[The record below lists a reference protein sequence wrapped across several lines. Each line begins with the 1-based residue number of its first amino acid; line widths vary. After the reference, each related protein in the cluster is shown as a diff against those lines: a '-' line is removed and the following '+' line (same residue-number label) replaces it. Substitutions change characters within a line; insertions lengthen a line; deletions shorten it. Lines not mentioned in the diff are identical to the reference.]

1 MTGFYQDG
9 PQLENQYHDDG
20 LLRSFLD
27 RVLEGK
33 ARKEV
38 ENDLA
43 RFADRLLGDVGEMA
57 ADAEAHPPEL
67 VQFDAW
73 GRRIDHIETARGW
86 QELERVSAEEGLVA
100 IGYERKLGSASRVH
114 QFAKLYLFNPS
125 SAVFSCPL
133 AMADGAARL
142 IEVLGDDELKQN
154 ALAHLTSRD
163 PAEFWT
169 SGQWMT
175 ERTGGSDVG
184 RGETIARADGDVY
197 RLYGSKWFTS
207 ATTSQMAMT
216 LARIEPPGGEATP
229 GSRGLSLYYVE
240 TRDAEGQLNNI
251 VINRLKDKLG
261 TKALPTAEL
270 ELQGTV
276 AKLVGEPGRGVA
288 NITTLVNV
296 TRLYNAISS
305 VSLMRRGLALARD
318 YARRRVA
325 FGRQLADQPLHAE
338 TLANLEVDFNGCFL
352 LAFRGIELLGREEC
366 GEASPEESA
375 VLRLLTPIVKL
386 FTAKHCVASASEIL
400 ESFGGAGY
408 VENTGLPKL
417 LRDGQVLSIWE
428 GTTNILSLDCLRAID
443 REGALGPFLADIRKK
458 VTACT
463 VDELE
468 PCTRRINESLEK
480 IEAYLPEVM
489 AAGRA
494 SIEAGARRFAFALA
508 RTYAAALLV
517 EHAGWMMQ
525 ERGDGRACVI
535 ARRWCQNDLAQ
546 LDVLDADYLQ
556 HTQSLAMDEPLS
568 AKITPERFSPEKP
581 GELVR

>member
-9 PQLENQYHDDG
+9 PRLENQYQDDQ

-27 RVLEGK
+27 RMLEK
-33 ARKEV
+33 DERQAV
-38 ENDLA
+38 EKDLS
-43 RFADRLLGDVGEMA
+43 RFADRLLGDIADMA
-57 ADAEAHPPEL
+57 ADAEAHPPVL
-67 VQFDAW
+67 VQFDPW
-73 GRRIDHIETARGW
+73 GRRIDQIETARGW
-86 QELERVSAEEGLVA
+86 QELETVSAEEGLVA
-100 IGYERKLGSASRVH
+100 IGYERKLGPRSRIH
-114 QFAKLYLFNPS
+114 QFAKMYLFNPS

-142 IEVLGDDELKQN
+142 LEVLGDDELQQN
-154 ALAHLTSRD
+154 ALARLTTRN
-163 PAEFWT
+163 PKQFWT

-184 RGETIARADGDVY
+184 RGETIARADGDIY

-216 LARIEPPGGEATP
+216 LARIEPPGGEAMP
-229 GSRGLSLYYVE
+229 GSRGLSLFYVE
-240 TRDAEGQLNNI
+240 TRDADGQLNNI
-251 VINRLKDKLG
+251 AINRLKDKLG

-276 AKLVGEPGRGVA
+276 AKLVGETGRGVA

-296 TRLYNAISS
+296 TRLYNAVSS

-338 TLANLEVDFNGCFL
+338 TLANLEVDFSGCFL

-366 GEASPEESA
+366 GVASSAESA
-375 VLRLLTPIVKL
+375 VLRLLTPIAKL
-386 FTAKHCVASASEIL
+386 FTAKHCVAAASEIL

-443 REGALGPFLADIRKK
+443 REAALGPFLEDIRQR
-458 VTACT
+458 VADTT
-463 VDELE
+463 VEVLE
-468 PCTRRINESLEK
+468 PCTRRINESLKK
-480 IEAYLPEVM
+480 IEQYLPEVM
-489 AAGRA
+489 AAGRE

-517 EHAGWMMQ
+517 EHAGWMLN

-546 LDVLDADYLQ
+546 LDVLDAEYLQ
-556 HTQSLAMDEPLS
+556 HSQSLAMDEPLTT
-568 AKITPERFSPEKP
+568 KISQTRTAAENP

>member
-9 PQLENQYHDDG
+9 PQLGNQYQDDR
-20 LLRSFLD
+20 LLRSYLD
-27 RVLEGK
+27 RMMKSDELQ
-33 ARKEV
+33 AV
-38 ENDLA
+38 EKDLT
-43 RFADRLLGDVGEMA
+43 RFADRLLGDVADMA

-67 VQFDAW
+67 VQFDPW

-86 QELERVSAEEGLVA
+86 QELEVVSAEEGLVA
-100 IGYERKLGSASRVH
+100 LGYERQIGPMSRVH
-114 QFAKLYLFNPS
+114 QFAKMYLFNPS

-142 IEVLGDDELKQN
+142 IEVIGDDNLREN
-154 ALAHLTSRD
+154 AFARLTTRD
-163 PAEFWT
+163 PEQFWT

-184 RGETIARADGDVY
+184 RGETIARADGDIY

-229 GSRGLSLYYVE
+229 GSRGLSLFYVE
-240 TRDAEGQLNNI
+240 TRDADGNLNNI
-251 VINRLKDKLG
+251 VINRLKDKMG

-270 ELQGTV
+270 ELQGTA
-276 AKLVGEPGRGVA
+276 AKLIGEPGRGVA

-296 TRLYNAISS
+296 TRLYNAVSS

-325 FGRQLADQPLHAE
+325 FGRALADKPLHAE
-338 TLANLEVDFNGCFL
+338 TLANIEVNFTGCFL

-366 GEASPEESA
+366 GVATPSDSA
-375 VLRLLTPIVKL
+375 VLRLLTPIAKL
-386 FTAKHCVASASEIL
+386 FTAKHCVATSSEIL

-428 GTTNILSLDCLRAID
+428 GTTNILSLDCLRAIE
-443 REGALGPFLADIRKK
+443 REGALLPFLEDIRCR
-458 VTACT
+458 VADTT
-463 VDELE
+463 LDELE
-468 PCTRRINESLEK
+468 PCKQQINAALK
-480 IEAYLPEVM
+480 QIEQYLPQVM
-489 AAGRA
+489 AVGQN

-508 RTYAAALLV
+508 RTYAASLLI
-517 EHAGWMMQ
+517 EHAQWVAQ
-525 ERGDGRACVI
+525 NYGDHRTAVI
-535 ARRWCQNDLAQ
+535 ARRWCQGDLAQ
-546 LDVLDADYLQ
+546 LEILDEEYVR
-556 HTQSLAMDEPLS
+556 QSQALAMDESLS
-568 AKITPERFSPEKP
+568 ASDQSASFAGEKAS
-581 GELVR
+581 ELVR